1 MTIWL
6 SAGIIFTFFAVT
18 FVLVRWGNVR
28 CVGSTPVRTLTFIA
42 ILFTSGLDMALIT
55 LPLTEFANYAE
66 IQTNP
71 EYASTNPLAIE
82 FGFWGFLIWAY
93 YFLTCFYFCIIE
105 PKVKFFELPLVKII
119 NNFVIIGTSAFAAS
133 LLLAK
138 LPWYLPDLGHDKTT
152 NLYFY
157 LIVFISISIAAYSS
171 SNLSYIRFLSI
182 FTTLLFFALIL
193 IMSIGAMISTEN
205 SIVKM
210 IQTFTLLGDYFSN
223 IHQFILPLNDYHEF
237 YLLWW
242 FSWSIMIG
250 QFTSR
255 FVGGLTTWQLC
266 ATMLIMPSIIIG
278 IWFTV
283 LYYYHTNGLDTVKYY
298 HLAMVF
304 VGVTFFI
311 NSLDSLIRLYTDN
324 LNLTVARFGIV
335 KYLIGNIAVMSILT
349 LLFNLEF
356 LRVQWSG
363 ALVIGL
369 FFTCFGYIVLFK
381 LKPVM
386 QIKTQRKKVT
396 VNYDGLK
403 LFD

>member
-1 MTIWL
+1 VTIWL
-6 SAGIIFTFFAVT
+6 SAGILFTFLAVA
-18 FVLVRWGNVR
+18 FVLARWGKVR

-42 ILFTSGLDMALIT
+42 ILFTSGLDVALIT
-55 LPLTEFANYAE
+55 FPLTEFANYAD

-71 EYASTNPLAIE
+71 EYAFANPLAIE

-93 YFLTCFYFCIIE
+93 YFLTCFYFCMIE
-105 PKVKFFELPLVKII
+105 PKVHFFELPLVKII
-119 NNFVIIGTSAFAAS
+119 NNFVIIGTSAFTAS
-133 LLLAK
+133 LLLSN
-138 LPWYLPDLGHDKTT
+138 LHWYLPEIGHGEITSIF
-152 NLYFY
+152 FY

-171 SNLSYIRFLSI
+171 SSLRYVRFLSI
-182 FTTLLFFALIL
+182 STTLLFFALIL
-193 IMSIGAMISTEN
+193 IMGLGAMISTEN
-205 SIVKM
+205 STVKM
-210 IQTFTLLGDYFSN
+210 LQTFTLLGDYFSN

-266 ATMLIMPSIIIG
+266 ATMLIVPSIIIG
-278 IWFTV
+278 IWFSV
-283 LYYYHTNGLDTVKYY
+283 LYFYHANGLDTVQYY

-324 LNLTVARFGIV
+324 LNLTVARLGKV
-335 KYLIGNIAVMSILT
+335 KYLLGNIAVMSILT
-349 LLFNLEF
+349 LLFNLGF

-369 FFTCFGYIVLFK
+369 LFTCFGYIVLVK

-386 QIKTQRKKVT
+386 QIKTQREKVT
-396 VNYDGLK
+396 VNYDSINI
-403 LFD
+403 FD